1 MGLLFHQPEW
11 LVFMFVIY
19 LLSFLLKAA
28 AWRIYAGPE
37 VRFSIYFRICVIGR
51 GLHLEANLRMLA
63 M

>member
-1 MGLLFHQPEW
+1 
-11 LVFMFVIY
+11 
-19 LLSFLLKAA
+19 
-28 AWRIYAGPE
+28 